1 MFAWLAECPEAL
13 KWVFAGIAAV
23 LFTAWAIAL
32 RFNRQTRQTPGDP
45 RRYVAYVIFFAGLG
59 ILLLPLNAWHIGHLA
74 VLVGAA
80 IAPIVIGFGM
90 IRSTDDDLKHID
102 RLITDGK
109 LDKKEKWKARAR
121 SYAPG
126 TIAIVAGISGAALL
140 GFLSMPGSP
149 SYEWWLA
156 LSVNIGLILVAL
168 AIHLADWSGR
178 WTYWIAM
185 PLALLIIISMTIWAW
200 VGAIRVAD
208 ENKPEPPPAK
218 EDVLEASEDNLDCP
232 ERFRLTDEDGDGQVD
247 EDVIIAAAAVGTP
260 ESQLLMMSPE
270 ALIKVMEDAGIWEKG
285 EYTPDEIIKRIGDTT
300 CFFNPD
306 VWYDLAEKYPD
317 AREGINEELIKLDL
331 EPVPAE

>member
-1 MFAWLAECPEAL
+1 MFEWFASCPEVI
-13 KWVFAGIAAV
+13 KWILAILAAV
-23 LFTAWAIAL
+23 LLVVWAAALRFSQETRDTPGDWRRYLAWAI
-32 RFNRQTRQTPGDP
+32 
-45 RRYVAYVIFFAGLG
+45 FFTGLS

-74 VLVGAA
+74 VIVGAVVV
-80 IAPIVIGFGM
+80 PIVIGFGM
-90 IRSTDDDLKHID
+90 IRSTDDDLKRVD
-102 RLITDGK
+102 RLIADGK
-109 LDKKEKWKARAR
+109 LKKKEKWKARAR

-156 LSVNIGLILVAL
+156 LIVNIILILLAL
-168 AIHLADWSGR
+168 AVHLADWSGR

-185 PLALLIIISMTIWAW
+185 TAALLIIISMTIWAW
-200 VGAIRVAD
+200 AGAIRVAD
-208 ENKPEPPPAK
+208 ENKSDPPPAK
-218 EDVLEASEDNLDCP
+218 EDVLDASEDNLDCP

-247 EDVIIAAAAVGTP
+247 EDVIIAAAAAGTP

-285 EYTPDEIIKRIGDTT
+285 EYTPDDIVKRIADTT
-300 CFFNPD
+300 CFYNPD

-317 AREGINEELIKLDL
+317 AREGINEELTELGL
-331 EPVPAE
+331 EPVE